1 MIAEIKVRS
10 WDQLNEEQK
19 RLNATGHTWI
29 FRGQRDSAWHLE
41 TSLERVAKQL
51 AVPESELPLREAGLI
66 RRFKRQY
73 HHYSVVSPA
82 AGNYLEWLSI
92 MQHYGAPTR
101 LLDWTYSFF
110 PALYFA
116 VENGD
121 SEGALWAINH
131 TELVAALK
139 TDKEL
144 ALIEKLV
151 DETRN
156 VLDLETFKKAFAQ
169 NPPVQFVC
177 PVNPYRLNERLT
189 IQQGL
194 FLCPGDV
201 SKSFEHNL
209 AAVVGESPAS
219 TVITKFLIPKEPLF
233 RREIFCRLY
242 RMNMNASTLF
252 PGLEGFARSLATL
265 IALPA
270 DILPPDPEFM
280 R

>member
-1 MIAEIKVRS
+1 
-10 WDQLNEEQK
+10 
-19 RLNATGHTWI
+19 
-29 FRGQRDSAWHLE
+29 
-41 TSLERVAKQL
+41 
-51 AVPESELPLREAGLI
+51 
-66 RRFKRQY
+66 
-73 HHYSVVSPA
+73 
-82 AGNYLEWLSI
+82 

-131 TELVAALK
+131 TKLVAALRAD
-139 TDKEL
+139 TNL

-169 NPPVQFVC
+169 SPAVPFVC

-201 SKSFEHNL
+201 SKPFERNL
-209 AAVVGESPAS
+209 AALLGESPDSA
-219 TVITKFLIPKEPLF
+219 VMTKLLISNEPQF
-233 RREIFCRLY
+233 RRDILTQLH

-252 PGLEGFARSLATL
+252 PGLDGFARSLATL
-265 IALPA
+265 IALPKEV
-270 DILPPDPEFM
+270 LPPDPEFM